1 MRPIIGVCA
10 MLAMLAPIAAAR
22 AQPAP
27 TTAPESPNVKI
38 SLDWAFQGPES
49 AFLYG
54 ATKGEFTR
62 RGLNVQLDRG
72 NATTDTIVRVASGAY
87 QFGWADIATM
97 VKFNAENLDK
107 PLIAV
112 YVTGGNSPLAI
123 VTVAG
128 RGITKPADLAGRT
141 LGSAAGSA
149 AFALFNLFAS
159 ATGFDPTTI
168 HWKLLGGALR
178 EPMMVRGDVDA
189 IAGFTQSTVW
199 SVVELGVPSDKII
212 VFRYNDFGIRQ
223 YGTAFLVRPDYARA
237 NPATVRAVVAALNA
251 SEIDAIANPVASV
264 ASILARDPLANLA
277 NECLRLVDTL
287 KTQTLTDEFK
297 TNGLSSVN
305 PARLEQSMDELL
317 KAFSLPARV
326 AADTVFDPSYLP
338 PAAERIPPPLGSCAP
353 QHA

>member
-1 MRPIIGVCA
+1 MRLISGVRTV
-10 MLAMLAPIAAAR
+10 LAVLIPMASALAQSPP
-22 AQPAP
+22 QS
-27 TTAPESPNVKI
+27 APESPDVKI

-54 ATKGEFTR
+54 AQKGEFTR

-97 VKFNAENLDK
+97 VKFNAENPDK
-107 PLIAV
+107 ALIAV

-123 VTVAG
+123 VSVAG
-128 RGITKPADLAGRT
+128 RGIKKPTDLAGRT

-149 AFALFNLFAS
+149 AFALFPLFAS
-159 ATGFDPTTI
+159 ATGFDASTI

-199 SVVELGVPSDKII
+199 SVVELGVPIDKIV

-237 NPATVRAVVAALNA
+237 NPRTVRAVVAALNA
-251 SEIDAIANPVASV
+251 SEKDAIANPVASV

-297 TNGLSSVN
+297 TKGLSTVN

-317 KAFSLPARV
+317 RAFHLPAKV
-326 AADTVFDPSYLP
+326 AADTVFDPSFLP
-338 PAAERIPPPLGSCAP
+338 PEAERIPPPLGACTPKPS
-353 QHA
+353 